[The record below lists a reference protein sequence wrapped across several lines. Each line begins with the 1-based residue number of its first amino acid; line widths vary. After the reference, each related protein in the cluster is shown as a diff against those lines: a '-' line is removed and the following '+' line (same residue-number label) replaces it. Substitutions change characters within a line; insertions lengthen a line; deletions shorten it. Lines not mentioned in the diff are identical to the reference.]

1 MKAQQI
7 DLLNI
12 GLIVLS
18 AVLAYLFPLQLFIVA
33 FAVLGPIH
41 YFTEISWLD
50 KKNYFTNQ
58 PKKYWLIIGIIAS
71 AAIVFPKLYFFFFD
85 NDSAFSEGVLSF
97 NQWTNGLIFLTIVLS
112 VGFVFIHKKVGWIIL
127 MLIGVI
133 GAILL
138 NDSDMYRTL
147 IGLLVPTVI
156 HVYFFTLLFMLYG
169 ALKSKSKRGYL
180 AVLLALAVPVVF
192 AFLKLEEHTYLFS
205 DQMKSIYLENN
216 FHSTPTLF
224 AKFIGISDGKSF
236 FFYGT
241 MELKLMMFI
250 SFIYLYH
257 YLNWFSK
264 TSIIGWHKNL
274 TTRTTLTIVVAWII
288 LLGLFYY
295 DYRAGF
301 VFVLFFSFL
310 HVILEFPLN
319 LVSIKGIFV
328 RK

>member
-1 MKAQQI
+1 MKTQQI

-18 AVLAYLFPLQLFIVA
+18 AVLAYLFPLQLFIIA
-33 FAVLGPIH
+33 FAILGPIH

-71 AAIVFPKLYFFFFD
+71 AAIVFPKIYFFFFS
-85 NDSAFSEGVLSF
+85 NDSAFSAGVLAF
-97 NQWTNGLIFLTIVLS
+97 NGWTNGFIFLTLILS
-112 VGFVFIHKKVGWIIL
+112 IGFAFVRNKIAWVIL
-127 MLIGVI
+127 GLIGI
-133 GAILL
+133 GGAILL
-138 NDSDMYRTL
+138 NDSSMYKTI
-147 IGLLVPTVI
+147 IGLLIPTVI
-156 HVYFFTLLFMLYG
+156 HVYLFTLLFMLYG
-169 ALKSKSKRGYL
+169 ALKSKSERGYL

-192 AFLKLEEHTYLFS
+192 AFLDLEEHTYLFS

-216 FHSTPTLF
+216 LHSTPTKF
-224 AKFIGISDGKSF
+224 AQFMGVSDGKSF
-236 FFYGT
+236 YFYET
-241 MELKLMMFI
+241 LELKLMMFI

-264 TSIIGWHKNL
+264 TSIIGWHKSL
-274 TTRTTLTIVVAWII
+274 TTKTSLTIGFAWII

-301 VFVLFFSFL
+301 VFALFFSFL